1 MAHSRD
7 PLPRFRSRPARPR
20 SEHGRNSHRGHRVR
34 IAGERLL
41 LGEGADHGQTCG
53 GRSFRF
59 RSAHD
64 RLHRSGRSHR
74 KGLVHG
80 QGLQDRRPHQPDPPA
95 GARRRDPGDGS
106 VLRPRRRP
114 GGPGPD
120 GGGELQLRLRH
131 HDRRAHLGEGRL
143 GRARQLT
150 VSPTRFVLI
159 LAALS
164 AGAALFLRPPRLLAS
179 GRWGSDY
186 FPNVPLITQDGKV
199 VHFYEDLLR
208 GKKVAVNLVYTRCT
222 ASCPL
227 ETAKLAQVQRLLG
240 DRVGKDIFFYSISI
254 DPDHDTPATLKAY
267 AEKFHTSPGWL
278 FLTGNEDD
286 IKLVSKKLGL
296 SSLTDSANRDGH
308 QPSLMIGNEPTGEWM
323 RNSAVDNPRFLA
335 TTLTHFFGNG
345 KGAATPAKSY
355 ADAPAMPDIGSG
367 GFLFPCRR
375 AARHPP
381 RGGPPG
387 GPPPARRPPRRARA
401 RPLRAGP
408 PPPPPAA

>member
-1 MAHSRD
+1 
-7 PLPRFRSRPARPR
+7 
-20 SEHGRNSHRGHRVR
+20 
-34 IAGERLL
+34 
-41 LGEGADHGQTCG
+41 
-53 GRSFRF
+53 
-59 RSAHD
+59 
-64 RLHRSGRSHR
+64 
-74 KGLVHG
+74 
-80 QGLQDRRPHQPDPPA
+80 
-95 GARRRDPGDGS
+95 
-106 VLRPRRRP
+106 
-114 GGPGPD
+114 
-120 GGGELQLRLRH
+120 
-131 HDRRAHLGEGRL
+131 
-143 GRARQLT
+143 

-159 LAALS
+159 LAALF

-267 AEKFHTSPGWL
+267 AEKFHTGPGWL

-335 TTLTHFFGNG
+335 TTLTNFFGNG

-367 GFLFPCRR
+367 GYLFRSRC
-375 AARHPP
+375 AACHTIG
-381 RGGPPG
+381 GGPSV
-387 GPPPARRPPRRARA
+387 GPDLAGVTTRRDRAWLVRYVSEPDRLLADKDPVAVELFARYRSVRMPN
-401 RPLRAGP
+401 LQLSSEEV
-408 PPPPPAA
+408 AALLGYVEDGSRSAATNRNAAMP